1 MNGVEHYYFP
11 GPTRWP
17 IFGSMA
23 LLLMAS
29 GAATWLNHGSAGP
42 YLLAAGLGLLV
53 YMLFG
58 WFGTVIR
65 ESEGGLYNKQV
76 DGSYRWSMGWFI
88 FSEVMVF
95 AALFCTLFY
104 IRLIS
109 VPDLASGETAQLWP
123 GFKGGW
129 PTAGPGI
136 EGTFQPMAT
145 WGIPAINTLILLSS
159 GAAVTWAHW
168 NLKKGNRRQLKLG
181 LSITI
186 ALGVL
191 FLCMQASEYRHAYT
205 ALNLNFGTGAYG
217 ATFFALTGF
226 HGFHVALGTTMLI
239 VILARILRGQFTP
252 EHHFAFEAVSWYWHF
267 VGVVWLLLFV
277 LVYWL

>member
-1 MNGVEHYYFP
+1 MNDVGRYYFP
-11 GPTRWP
+11 GATRWP

-23 LLLMAS
+23 LLFMAV
-29 GAATWLNHGSAGP
+29 GAATWLNHGSVGP
-42 YLLAAGLGLLV
+42 YILAAGLGLLL

-58 WFGTVIR
+58 WFGAVIR
-65 ESEGGLYNKQV
+65 ESVGGLYDEQV
-76 DGSYRWSMGWFI
+76 DSSYRWGMSWFI

-95 AALFCTLFY
+95 AALFGALFY

-109 VPDLASGETAQLWP
+109 VPSLASGETAQLW
-123 GFKGGW
+123 GSFKGGW
-129 PTAGPGI
+129 PTAGPGFT
-136 EGTFQPMAT
+136 GTFSAMSA
-145 WGIPAINTLILLSS
+145 WGVPAINTLILLSS

-168 NLKKGNRRQLKLG
+168 ALKKDNRVQLKAG
-181 LSITI
+181 LLVTI
-186 ALGVL
+186 ALAVL
-191 FLCMQASEYRHAYT
+191 FLCMQASEYHHAYT
-205 ALNLNFGTGAYG
+205 ALNLNLGTGAYG
-217 ATFFALTGF
+217 ATFYALTGF

-239 VILARILRGQFTP
+239 VILVRVLRGQLTP